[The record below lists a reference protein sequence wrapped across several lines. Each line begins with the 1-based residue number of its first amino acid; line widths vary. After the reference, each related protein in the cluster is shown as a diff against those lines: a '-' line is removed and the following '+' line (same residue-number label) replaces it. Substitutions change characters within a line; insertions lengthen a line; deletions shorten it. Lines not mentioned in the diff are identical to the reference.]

1 MQGCARERN
10 ARSWAASCAAVIT
23 LPQRAAGQFRRGRR
37 EHILLQRRAHA
48 ASATVYS
55 GNHACVHAC
64 IRLTWR
70 DFCFR
75 LHLQCL
81 RGARA
86 AEVQLIGPG
95 SGCVR
100 MVRTMIMHQTH
111 RISVRLRPDQ
121 SRSRND
127 RMPPPQWIRCATL
140 QQHMSGQ
147 RLASHS
153 PPPYSQGIH
162 LRMTPLLIVFAF
174 VPIRRDSGAALR
186 RQCAWKALWVRTLH
200 EAHEALQVGALMNAK
215 HFPAG

>member
-1 MQGCARERN
+1 MCKGEKCQVLGCSLRTCDHL
-10 ARSWAASCAAVIT
+10 AATS
-23 LPQRAAGQFRRGRR
+23 RGQSRRGRR
-37 EHILLQRRAHA
+37 EHVLLQRRAHA

-55 GNHACVHAC
+55 GNHACVHAYM
-64 IRLTWR
+64 RLTWR

-100 MVRTMIMHQTH
+100 TVRTMILHQTH
-111 RISVRLRPDQ
+111 RISVRVRPDQ
-121 SRSRND
+121 SWGRND
-127 RMPPPQWIRCATL
+127 PMPPQQWIRCATL
-140 QQHMSGQ
+140 QQAMRWQ
-147 RLASHS
+147 RLASHL
-153 PPPYSQGIH
+153 PRPYSQGIH

-174 VPIRRDSGAALR
+174 VPLRRDTGAALR
-186 RQCAWKALWVRTLH
+186 RQSAWKALWVRTLH
-200 EAHEALQVGALMNAK
+200 EEHEALQLGALMNAK